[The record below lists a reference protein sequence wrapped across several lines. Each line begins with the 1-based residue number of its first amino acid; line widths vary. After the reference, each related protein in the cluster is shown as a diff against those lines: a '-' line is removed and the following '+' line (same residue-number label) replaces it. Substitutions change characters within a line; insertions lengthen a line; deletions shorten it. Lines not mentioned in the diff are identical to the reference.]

1 MTSGSSVD
9 LSSWSTCMLFTS
21 LKHLKGFDMMTII
34 ITATREIN
42 PTATNVTTK
51 ASLLLWW
58 HFLDRDSILFY
69 QLEPE
74 VSTDIDYNILG
85 ELWNISSKLAVGE
98 YELCKN
104 IKLIRKSGISPENL
118 WFDRW
123 KTSKWS
129 SWDNDDE
136 VGNGPSKILSLR
148 FKDICN
154 FHGIT
159 GILPLSQFCPSW
171 SYIRL
176 SRDFQ
181 RYQV

>member
-58 HFLDRDSILFY
+58 HFLDRTPSSFINLNPRFPLTLIIIFLVNFGIFPVSWL
-69 QLEPE
+69 LESMSY
-74 VSTDIDYNILG
+74 V
-85 ELWNISSKLAVGE
+85 
-98 YELCKN
+98 
-104 IKLIRKSGISPENL
+104 
-118 WFDRW
+118 
-123 KTSKWS
+123 
-129 SWDNDDE
+129 
-136 VGNGPSKILSLR
+136 KILSWSENQGFLL
-148 FKDICN
+148 KICDLTDEKLPN
-154 FHGIT
+154 GQVET
-159 GILPLSQFCPSW
+159 MTMKLGMILQRYCRWDSKISATFMALLDFPLLASSA
-171 SYIRL
+171 
-176 SRDFQ
+176 RDFQ